1 MTMTTGEALKRFRND
16 FHLKQG
22 DVAEKIGMLQQG
34 YYKYESDKVKMPVDV
49 LLKIAGAFNVS
60 TDYLLGLT
68 DTPQNP
74 NISDAD
80 RKLVEA
86 SIAYERA
93 LKDAC
98 KERGLL

>member
-1 MTMTTGEALKRFRND
+1 MTIAESLKRFRKEFN
-16 FHLKQG
+16 LT
-22 DVAEKIGMLQQG
+22 QQQLADKLEISQQS
-34 YYKYESDKVKMPVDV
+34 YQAYESKSTPSAAVIVK
-49 LLKIAGAFNVS
+49 LAQAFNVS